1 MKSEKKIMLVFKYI
15 VAFLRRKMEFF
26 FKLVVRGSPA
36 YWMHKTMRP
45 REGHPRDEPMGQWA
59 LMGLKGLLWL
69 MLLSLMEVLIL
80 V

>member
-15 VAFLRRKMEFF
+15 VTFLRRKMEF

-36 YWMHKTMRP
+36 YWRHKTMRP
-45 REGHPRDEPMGQWA
+45 REGRPRDGPMGQGA